1 MAGSSPIWRNSSTV
15 RWVNPRARG
24 WMRRSGWRSTR
35 SSRTPCQLK
44 KSAVDKPVSPPPAIR
59 TGVVSSKRF
68 TDGVVCSMTFISPP
82 YLHGPSCGQGGGAVT
97 QASVRCAPPATLFL
111 TRNISYLIRLFKRKA
126 WGGLSNHFAD
136 RESTVA
142 ALDRALRETS
152 AQSVLFSQAVADHV
166 GMNPTDLESLDI
178 LARYGPMTAGR
189 LAELTGLTTGAITG
203 LVDRLESRGY
213 ARREPHPTD
222 RRSVV
227 VRPLIDNAERDL
239 APSYAAMSKAMDELV
254 SRYSDD
260 ELAVI
265 ADFMSR
271 AAAVTAEQITKV
283 RDQSTE
289 PRA

>member
-1 MAGSSPIWRNSSTV
+1 M
-15 RWVNPRARG
+15 
-24 WMRRSGWRSTR
+24 
-35 SSRTPCQLK
+35 
-44 KSAVDKPVSPPPAIR
+44 
-59 TGVVSSKRF
+59 
-68 TDGVVCSMTFISPP
+68 
-82 YLHGPSCGQGGGAVT
+82 T
-97 QASVRCAPPATLFL
+97 QASVRRAPPATLFL
-111 TRNISYLIRLFKRKA
+111 TRNISYLIRFFNKEGK
-126 WGGLSNHFAD
+126 GGVSSNYAD
-136 RESTVA
+136 RASSVA

-152 AQSVLFSQAVADHV
+152 AQSVLFSQAVADRV

-227 VRPLIDNAERDL
+227 VRPLLENAERDL
-239 APSYAAMSKAMDELV
+239 ASSYAAMSKAMDELV

-265 ADFMSR
+265 ADFISR
-271 AAAVTAEQITKV
+271 AATVTAEQIAKV
-283 RDQSTE
+283 RGKSME

>member
-1 MAGSSPIWRNSSTV
+1 
-15 RWVNPRARG
+15 
-24 WMRRSGWRSTR
+24 
-35 SSRTPCQLK
+35 
-44 KSAVDKPVSPPPAIR
+44 
-59 TGVVSSKRF
+59 
-68 TDGVVCSMTFISPP
+68 
-82 YLHGPSCGQGGGAVT
+82 
-97 QASVRCAPPATLFL
+97 
-111 TRNISYLIRLFKRKA
+111 
-126 WGGLSNHFAD
+126 
-136 RESTVA
+136 
-142 ALDRALRETS
+142 
-152 AQSVLFSQAVADHV
+152 
-166 GMNPTDLESLDI
+166 MNPTDLESLDI
-178 LARYGPMTAGR
+178 LARHGPITAGR

-271 AAAVTAEQITKV
+271 AAAVTAEQIAKV